1 MTRNSSWLYTTMSPF
16 ITLMRIRRGCGG
28 EEERPALLP
37 KTKGSGVMVSDFVE
51 EHEGYLRLSDDQYER
66 DKANQ
71 PLHCSVNWTRERFL
85 MQIKIACDIA
95 QFKYPPHSHTV
106 VFILDQIT
114 LHAAFWSRMEGHVAF
129 GTLSGL
135 DSLSRCCFQTVQPRA

>member
-1 MTRNSSWLYTTMSPF
+1 MTRNSSWLYTMMSPF

-66 DKANQ
+66 DKAIN
-71 PLHCSVNWTRERFL
+71 PS
-85 MQIKIACDIA
+85 IA
-95 QFKYPPHSHTV
+95 QS
-106 VFILDQIT
+106 I
-114 LHAAFWSRMEGHVAF
+114 
-129 GTLSGL
+129 GL
-135 DSLSRCCFQTVQPRA
+135 GKDS